1 MDERWLEVD
10 MRDFLGSYYL
20 FSVYLDSEL
29 YVIQDSA
36 NGSYRILNTDP
47 DDCEEL
53 QDSNIV
59 ADNVSAA
66 YVVEFFKKLAN
77 DSFQTFNPD

>member
-1 MDERWLEVD
+1 MDERWLEVYMD
-10 MRDFLGSYYL
+10 ELLKSDDLYD
-20 FSVYLDSEL
+20 VYCDSGF

-66 YVVEFFKKLAN
+66 YVVEFFEKLAN

>member
-66 YVVEFFKKLAN
+66 YVVEFFEKLA
-77 DSFQTFNPD
+77 DHSFQTFNPD